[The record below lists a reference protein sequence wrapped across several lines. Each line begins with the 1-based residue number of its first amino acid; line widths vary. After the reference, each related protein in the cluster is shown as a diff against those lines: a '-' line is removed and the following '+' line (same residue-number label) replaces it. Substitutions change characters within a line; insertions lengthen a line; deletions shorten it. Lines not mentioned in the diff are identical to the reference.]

1 MSDTCSALKKTQA
14 SAQLL
19 NDIQTHH
26 LLVESFLLS
35 LLHIHFI
42 SLESVSHRLF
52 LLVNYLALAVLIMS
66 RPYRQPRTLAHRD
79 WYYSPYGHTTP
90 RRPVILYVDLNGI
103 PDIMESMSLPEAY
116 TLTRDNIPALTEAEE
131 EAIQT
136 FMTYRNYGALD
147 TSIRAILEDV
157 YDHINRT
164 WDSFVPNHSLG
175 LSIINQVGT
184 NDDLRSE
191 ETLRDVLDAHRP
203 WWPREQDFEDGS
215 RTRFRDPNAPF
226 FLRLRA
232 FRSRRPS

>member
-1 MSDTCSALKKTQA
+1 M
-14 SAQLL
+14 
-19 NDIQTHH
+19 
-26 LLVESFLLS
+26 
-35 LLHIHFI
+35 
-42 SLESVSHRLF
+42 
-52 LLVNYLALAVLIMS
+52 NYLALAVLIMS
-66 RPYRQPRTLAHRD
+66 RPWRTTRSLNHRD
-79 WYYSPYGHTTP
+79 WYSSPYGHTTP

-136 FMTYRNYGALD
+136 FMTHRRYECLD

-164 WDSFVPNHSLG
+164 WDSCVPNHSLG

-191 ETLRDVLDAHRP
+191 ETLRDVLDTHRP

>member
-35 LLHIHFI
+35 LLHIHFL
-42 SLESVSHRLF
+42 SLESVIHRF
-52 LLVNYLALAVLIMS
+52 FPLVNFLALAVLIMS

>member
-1 MSDTCSALKKTQA
+1 M
-14 SAQLL
+14 L

-26 LLVESFLLS
+26 LLVYSFLFA
-35 LLHIHFI
+35 LLHIHFL
-42 SLESVSHRLF
+42 SLASVIHRLF

-116 TLTRDNIPALTEAEE
+116 TLTRDNIPALTVAEE

-136 FMTYRNYGALD
+136 FMTYRKYEGLD

-164 WDSFVPNHSLG
+164 WDSCVPNHSLS
-175 LSIINQVGT
+175 LSIINHVGT

-191 ETLRDVLDAHRP
+191 ETLRDVLDTHRP

>member
-1 MSDTCSALKKTQA
+1 MKKSQV

-19 NDIQTHH
+19 HDIQTHH
-26 LLVESFLLS
+26 LLVEAVLSSPLYIHFLS
-35 LLHIHFI
+35 LASVIHD
-42 SLESVSHRLF
+42 LF
-52 LLVNYLALAVLIMS
+52 LLVNFLASAVLIMS

-79 WYYSPYGHTTP
+79 WYYSPYGHTPP

-103 PDIMESMSLPEAY
+103 PDIMESMNLPEAY

-136 FMTYRNYGALD
+136 FMTHRKYEGLD

-191 ETLRDVLDAHRP
+191 ETLRDVLDTHRP

-232 FRSRRPS
+232 FRSRRLS

>member
-35 LLHIHFI
+35 LLHIHFL
-42 SLESVSHRLF
+42 SLESVIHHF
-52 LLVNYLALAVLIMS
+52 FPLVNYLALAVLIMS

-191 ETLRDVLDAHRP
+191 ETLRNVLDAHRP

>member
-19 NDIQTHH
+19 NDIWTHH
-26 LLVESFLLS
+26 LLVESFLFS
-35 LLHIHFI
+35 LFHIHLI
-42 SLESVSHRLF
+42 SLESVNHRFF
-52 LLVNYLALAVLIMS
+52 LLVNYLALAGLIMS

>member
-1 MSDTCSALKKTQA
+1 M
-14 SAQLL
+14 
-19 NDIQTHH
+19 I
-26 LLVESFLLS
+26 
-35 LLHIHFI
+35 
-42 SLESVSHRLF
+42 
-52 LLVNYLALAVLIMS
+52 YLALAVLIMS

-79 WYYSPYGHTTP
+79 WYYSPYGHTPP
-90 RRPVILYVDLNGI
+90 RRPVVLYVDLNGI

-136 FMTYRNYGALD
+136 FMTYRNYGGLD
-147 TSIRAILEDV
+147 TSIRTILEDV

-191 ETLRDVLDAHRP
+191 ETLRDVLDTHRP

-232 FRSRRPS
+232 FRALSYVPRRPS

>member
-1 MSDTCSALKKTQA
+1 M
-14 SAQLL
+14 
-19 NDIQTHH
+19 I
-26 LLVESFLLS
+26 
-35 LLHIHFI
+35 
-42 SLESVSHRLF
+42 
-52 LLVNYLALAVLIMS
+52 YLALAVLIMS

-136 FMTYRNYGALD
+136 FMTHRKYEALD

-191 ETLRDVLDAHRP
+191 ETLRDVLDTHRP
-203 WWPREQDFEDGS
+203 WWTREQDFEDVS

-232 FRSRRPS
+232 FRSRRSS

>member
-52 LLVNYLALAVLIMS
+52 LLVNYLALAGLIMS

-191 ETLRDVLDAHRP
+191 ETLRNVLDAHRP

>member
-26 LLVESFLLS
+26 LLVESFLFS
-35 LLHIHFI
+35 LLHIHFL
-42 SLESVSHRLF
+42 SLASVIHSLF

-191 ETLRDVLDAHRP
+191 ETLRNVLDAHRP

-232 FRSRRPS
+232 FRSRRLS